1 MVSKASED
9 LPEPDSPVNTTSLSR
24 GMSRSMFLRLCS
36 RAPRMEIMRA
46 SRFSRPADLS
56 ALSNRSFMGMG
67 TLFSAEHSE
76 NDAALPVRAR
86 RYPPR
91 KSATAVRNS
100 EQRRWS
106 TRALRLGAADLYK
119 WRTFWD
125 ARSGVLFGVMAAG

>member
-56 ALSNRSFMGMG
+56 ALSNRSFMGIG
-67 TLFSAEHSE
+67 HACLKHSE
-76 NDAALPVRAR
+76 NDAALPVRVR

-91 KSATAVRNS
+91 ESATAVRNA
-100 EQRRWS
+100 EQRRP
-106 TRALRLGAADLYK
+106 TRALRLGATDLYK

-125 ARSGVLFGVMAAG
+125 ARSGVMFGVMAAG